1 MKFSVLISVY
11 NKEEPNFLEQSLLSV
26 ENQTL
31 MPNEIVLIKDG
42 TLTPELDAVISQCRE
57 RSEIPYKIVN
67 IVHNIGLGRALNH
80 GIQYCSHE
88 WIARMDSDDIAVS
101 DRFEKQ
107 IDYIKT
113 HPKVSVIGGAICE
126 FEYDVWKCSAERIP
140 PIHHRNILA
149 FAKYRNPINHMTV
162 MFNKEHALMAGG
174 YLPLNGF
181 EDYYLWIRMLQ
192 SRYVFANLE
201 TVLVKVRAG
210 DSMLQRRKGWAYI
223 KNEWLF
229 EESARREG
237 FLSRYEMY
245 RNLLIRTITRIM
257 PTFLLKRVYNLLR
270 KKRRQE

>member
-11 NKEEPNFLEQSLLSV
+11 SKEKPEYLEESLLSV

-31 MPNEIVLIKDG
+31 MPSEIVLIKDG
-42 TLTPELDAVISQCRE
+42 TLTPELDEVITQCRE
-57 RSEIPYKIVN
+57 NAEIPYKIVN

-80 GIQYCSHE
+80 GIKYCSYE

-101 DRFEKQ
+101 DRFERQ
-107 IDYIKT
+107 IEYIKT
-113 HPKVSVIGGAICE
+113 HPKVSVLGGSICE
-126 FEYDVWKCSAERIP
+126 FEFDAWKCSQERTP
-140 PIHHRNILA
+140 PTKQRNILA

-162 MFNKEHALMAGG
+162 MFNKEHALISGG
-174 YLPLNGF
+174 YLPLSGF

-192 SRYVFANLE
+192 NRYVFANLD

-210 DSMLQRRKGWAYI
+210 NEMLKRRKGWSYI

-237 FLSRYEMY
+237 FLTRYEMY
-245 RNLLIRTITRIM
+245 RNLFIRTIARIM
-257 PTFLLKRVYNLLR
+257 PTFLLKKVYNLLR
-270 KKRRQE
+270 KKKR